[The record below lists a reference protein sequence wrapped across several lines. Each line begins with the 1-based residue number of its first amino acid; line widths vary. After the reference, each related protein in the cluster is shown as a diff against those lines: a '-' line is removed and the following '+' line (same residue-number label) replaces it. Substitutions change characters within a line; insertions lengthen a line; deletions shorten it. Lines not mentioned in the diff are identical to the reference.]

1 MSYPCKQRHPLWAI
15 LFSTFPKDVSWMC
28 PGWAKPAGK
37 MRSTGLNLPQAL
49 AGGQQTGSSYDNLF
63 WHASLKTNREVTP
76 LQLQLDDIE
85 GPREGHFFQKKLAVN
100 FQVQACRIFRLLI
113 LVAVVYVEPKY
124 AKMRFLMLAQY
135 VNGNPICYHVWFSKI
150 VHVCF
155 DLSESPDP
163 VVIFL
168 QTELAWS
175 RGRWVC
181 DNFSVYS
188 LVLFFIPSFV
198 IFLQFC
204 CIQSIS
210 IVAKTVLIP
219 DLDTWG
225 YPDRT
230 STRHELLRH
239 SSDIWRPPGHELS
252 RRIGITK
259 GDFMALEKIW
269 KHPSLNIPKNSHLQS
284 IGGVQAAL
292 EFVLSMS
299 FCGRTSTSWLLPSP
313 VSAQNPWCNP
323 CLYFQGVQ
331 HDNSSKS
338 KMQDR
343 HRFFATASNPCC
355 KGAQQPPPSNG
366 CIYPWNL
373 ATCYR

>member
-1 MSYPCKQRHPLWAI
+1 
-15 LFSTFPKDVSWMC
+15 
-28 PGWAKPAGK
+28 
-37 MRSTGLNLPQAL
+37 
-49 AGGQQTGSSYDNLF
+49 
-63 WHASLKTNREVTP
+63 
-76 LQLQLDDIE
+76 
-85 GPREGHFFQKKLAVN
+85 
-100 FQVQACRIFRLLI
+100 
-113 LVAVVYVEPKY
+113 
-124 AKMRFLMLAQY
+124 MLAQY
-135 VNGNPICYHVWFSKI
+135 VNGNPICYHIWFSKI

-163 VVIFL
+163 VVKIL

-188 LVLFFIPSFV
+188 LVLFFFPSFV

-210 IVAKTVLIP
+210 IIAKTVLIP
-219 DLDTWG
+219 DLDAWG

-269 KHPSLNIPKNSHLQS
+269 KHPSLNIPKKFTFTKHWWSPSCSGVCVVNVFLRSNVAVLIASKPSVCAKSLVYPLLIFPGCPTWQFFKEQNARPPQICCYSVKSLLQGRPTTTPFKWLHLS
-284 IGGVQAAL
+284 L
-292 EFVLSMS
+292 EL
-299 FCGRTSTSWLLPSP
+299 GNLLPI
-313 VSAQNPWCNP
+313 N
-323 CLYFQGVQ
+323 
-331 HDNSSKS
+331 
-338 KMQDR
+338 M
-343 HRFFATASNPCC
+343 
-355 KGAQQPPPSNG
+355 
-366 CIYPWNL
+366 
-373 ATCYR
+373 

>member
-1 MSYPCKQRHPLWAI
+1 MHLWKRTERLHPYNC
-15 LFSTFPKDVSWMC
+15 SWMTL
-28 PGWAKPAGK
+28 
-37 MRSTGLNLPQAL
+37 RAL
-49 AGGQQTGSSYDNLF
+49 ERGTFS
-63 WHASLKTNREVTP
+63 R
-76 LQLQLDDIE
+76 
-85 GPREGHFFQKKLAVN
+85 KKLAVN

-163 VVIFL
+163 VVKIL

-188 LVLFFIPSFV
+188 LVLFFFHPLSSSYSFV
-198 IFLQFC
+198 ASSQFQLLQ
-204 CIQSIS
+204 
-210 IVAKTVLIP
+210 KTVLIP

-252 RRIGITK
+252 RRIASRK
-259 GDFMALEKIW
+259 GTSWPWRRFGNTHLW
-269 KHPSLNIPKNSHLQS
+269 TSQKNSHLQS

-299 FCGRTSTSWLLPSP
+299 FCGSRTSTSWLLPSP
-313 VSAQNPWCNP
+313 VSAQNPWCTP

-343 HRFFATASNPCC
+343 TDLLLQRQIPVARAPNNHPLQMSAFIPGTW
-355 KGAQQPPPSNG
+355 QPVTDKYVRRVGRPRREWVTEVRTKNINVWVVTWKCPD
-366 CIYPWNL
+366 
-373 ATCYR
+373 